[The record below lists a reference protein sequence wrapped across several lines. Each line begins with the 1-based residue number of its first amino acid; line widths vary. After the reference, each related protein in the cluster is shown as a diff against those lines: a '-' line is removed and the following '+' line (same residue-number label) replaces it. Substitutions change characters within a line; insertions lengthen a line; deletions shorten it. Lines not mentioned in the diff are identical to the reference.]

1 MCIRDSDISGDIIGD
16 LIDELPILFIVCAVC
31 KGVSHIKD
39 IEELRYKE
47 SDRISLTVD
56 WMKKAGAKI
65 EELEDGMII
74 NGTNNLD
81 GGTFSSHGDHRLA
94 MTLGI
99 ASLVSKNK
107 IEIENPEAANVSY
120 PTFWDTLKGIGK

>member
-1 MCIRDSDISGDIIGD
+1 
-16 LIDELPILFIVCAVC
+16 
-31 KGVSHIKD
+31 
-39 IEELRYKE
+39 
-47 SDRISLTVD
+47 
-56 WMKKAGAKI
+56 
-65 EELEDGMII
+65 
-74 NGTNNLD
+74 
-81 GGTFSSHGDHRLA
+81 